1 MTTKRAVLLGFLG
14 TTLDRGP
21 KQAKRWEMW
30 RPSVSLCQ
38 HEDFVVNRFELL
50 HAARFE
56 TLAQLVTKDIE
67 QVSPETEVQLRHIEL
82 GDAWDF
88 EEVYGTLLDFA
99 RAYPWN
105 LDEEEYFL
113 HITTGTHVAQICMFL
128 LAEARYIPAKLIQS
142 SPPSGKGETA
152 AGSYR
157 IIDLDLSR
165 YDSIATRFHKERKDD
180 LLFLKSG
187 IETKNKAFNQLI
199 ERIEKVAI
207 VSREPILLLGP
218 TGAGKS
224 QLARRIY
231 ELKKQRKQ
239 VSGAFVDVNCATI
252 RGDGAMSA
260 LFGHIRGSFTGA
272 AQSRDGHL
280 LSANKG
286 VLFLDEISELGAD
299 EQAMLLRAVEEKKFF
314 PVGGDREVK
323 SDFQLIAGSNK
334 DLFTV
339 SRLGH
344 FRDDLLARIN
354 LWSFRLPGLRDR
366 QEDIAPNIVYELE
379 RFSEKNNLKISFN
392 KEARERFLK
401 FASSPAA
408 VWHANFRDLNAAVTR
423 MATLADSGRI
433 TETLVRDEIERLQDS
448 WSSPGDNEEKR
459 TILDRFGLSVTEFD
473 SLDRF
478 DQVQLLDV
486 LKVCNGSRSLAEA
499 GRQLFQNS
507 RKDKPNYN
515 DADRLRKYL
524 ARFGVSWRA
533 SESADR

>member
-157 IIDLDLSR
+157 IIELDLSR